1 MTAVSDETGRD
12 AFVAALA
19 SLAAAISL
27 LERTPRSKKAAASD
41 KMFDQMI
48 VDYKKALEEGRA
60 ALSASPVAQEPVAT
74 KKVYI
79 KPLRTIVEIQTA
91 YADQIRDWLNT
102 SPPATPAGVGADE
115 IARVFVRWKKS
126 KNLHESLA
134 AQSIEKELLA
144 LLSRAGDQKRPHEA

>member
-60 ALSASPVAQEPVAT
+60 ALHRPGRPRACG
-74 KKVYI
+74 
-79 KPLRTIVEIQTA
+79 VEE
-91 YADQIRDWLNT
+91 R
-102 SPPATPAGVGADE
+102 
-115 IARVFVRWKKS
+115 
-126 KNLHESLA
+126 
-134 AQSIEKELLA
+134 
-144 LLSRAGDQKRPHEA
+144 